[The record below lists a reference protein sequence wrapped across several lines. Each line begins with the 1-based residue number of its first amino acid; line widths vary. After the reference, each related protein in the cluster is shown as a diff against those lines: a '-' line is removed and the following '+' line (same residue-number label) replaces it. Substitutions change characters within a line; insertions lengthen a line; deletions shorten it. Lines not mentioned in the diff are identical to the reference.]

1 VGADGSED
9 DDIVVKV
16 KGEAICHPERQ
27 RGFFWPNVTVSRLY
41 SRLQIPR

>member
-16 KGEAICHPERQ
+16 KGETVFHGDGTFPAVFNALQLFDPE
-27 RGFFWPNVTVSRLY
+27 
-41 SRLQIPR
+41 